1 MNLDRYSDNFFEV
14 NHLNGFLPK
23 KSPLAVLPERY
34 SELQVLIDEMPIKK
48 ANGQGGLLSI
58 EGAIEDA
65 VKKLKNYKDLV
76 KNEDDIFINQALFR
90 AYAFL
95 TSAYLLAPSHF
106 SFQKTKKY
114 GRAHRLLP
122 SQLSEP
128 FVLVSE
134 KLDVYPFIDYHY
146 AYSLGNY
153 VKIDNSK
160 GYEWEN
166 LAMAAKF
173 SGMDDERGFIMLHVD
188 INQHSPQLVG
198 SILDFIESK
207 DNSGVNQSLN
217 NCLSSM
223 KSINERRQIMWQA
236 SRWKH
241 YNDFRVFIMGIKG
254 NDEIFGDGVI
264 YEGVSEEPVQYR
276 GQTGAQDNIIPTADI
291 FTGVIDY
298 YPSNDLTKYLLDLRS
313 YRPKCIQ
320 NFLSD
325 LKDEMKENRLFNS
338 IKKSENEE
346 GLCLLIQILDEIY
359 YFRNGHWQFVQKYI
373 MANTKYA
380 KATGGTPIIS
390 WIPNQITAVL
400 NYMSDVLELI
410 PDNSSFI
417 DKALFSEQLS
427 KKISLLDKQLQLLHG
442 DVAGDHQN
450 GVVGGVPRS
459 KEGLHV
465 VESGC
470 TCGENNGLLLGGD
483 VCEFFEPVDVTGAH
497 LVRVHKGIEVIYGFE
512 VVRR

>member
-23 KSPLAVLPERY
+23 KSPLAVLPDRY

-48 ANGQGGLLSI
+48 ANGQGGLLST

-114 GRAHRLLP
+114 GKAHRILP

-198 SILDFIESK
+198 SILDFIKSK

-264 YEGVSEEPVQYR
+264 YEGISEEPVQYR

-410 PDNSSFI
+410 PDNSSFL
-417 DKALFSEQLS
+417 DKALFTQQLS
-427 KKISLLDKQLQLLHG
+427 KKISLLEKQLQLLHG
-442 DVAGDHQN
+442 DNYNA
-450 GVVGGVPRS
+450 
-459 KEGLHV
+459 E
-465 VESGC
+465 
-470 TCGENNGLLLGGD
+470 D
-483 VCEFFEPVDVTGAH
+483 VFA
-497 LVRVHKGIEVIYGFE
+497 LNKKHKLNDD
-512 VVRR
+512 

>member
-1 MNLDRYSDNFFEV
+1 
-14 NHLNGFLPK
+14 
-23 KSPLAVLPERY
+23 
-34 SELQVLIDEMPIKK
+34 
-48 ANGQGGLLSI
+48 
-58 EGAIEDA
+58 
-65 VKKLKNYKDLV
+65 
-76 KNEDDIFINQALFR
+76 
-90 AYAFL
+90 
-95 TSAYLLAPSHF
+95 
-106 SFQKTKKY
+106 
-114 GRAHRLLP
+114 
-122 SQLSEP
+122 
-128 FVLVSE
+128 
-134 KLDVYPFIDYHY
+134 
-146 AYSLGNY
+146 
-153 VKIDNSK
+153 
-160 GYEWEN
+160 
-166 LAMAAKF
+166 MAAKF

-198 SILDFIESK
+198 SILDFINAK
-207 DNSGVNQSLN
+207 DDHGVNQSLN

-223 KSINERRQIMWQA
+223 KSINERRQIMWEA

-346 GLCLLIQILDEIY
+346 GLCLLFQILDEIY

-410 PDNSSFI
+410 PDNSSFL
-417 DKALFSEQLS
+417 DKALFTQQLS
-427 KKISLLDKQLQLLHG
+427 KKISLLEKQLQLLHG
-442 DVAGDHQN
+442 DNYNA
-450 GVVGGVPRS
+450 
-459 KEGLHV
+459 E
-465 VESGC
+465 
-470 TCGENNGLLLGGD
+470 D
-483 VCEFFEPVDVTGAH
+483 VFA
-497 LVRVHKGIEVIYGFE
+497 LNKKHKLNDD
-512 VVRR
+512 

>member
-1 MNLDRYSDNFFEV
+1 MNLDHYSDNFFEV

-23 KSPLAVLPERY
+23 KSPLAVLPDRY

-114 GRAHRLLP
+114 GKAHRLLP

-153 VKIDNSK
+153 VKIDSSK

-198 SILDFIESK
+198 SILDFIKSK

-325 LKDEMKENRLFNS
+325 IKDEMKENRLFNS

-410 PDNSSFI
+410 PDNSSFL
-417 DKALFSEQLS
+417 DKALFTQQLS
-427 KKISLLDKQLQLLHG
+427 KKISLLEKQLQLLHG
-442 DVAGDHQN
+442 DNYNA
-450 GVVGGVPRS
+450 
-459 KEGLHV
+459 E
-465 VESGC
+465 
-470 TCGENNGLLLGGD
+470 D
-483 VCEFFEPVDVTGAH
+483 VFA
-497 LVRVHKGIEVIYGFE
+497 LNKKHKLNDD
-512 VVRR
+512 

>member
-1 MNLDRYSDNFFEV
+1 LNLDRYSDNFFEV

-34 SELQVLIDEMPIKK
+34 SELQLLIDEMPIKK
-48 ANGQGGLLSI
+48 ANGQGGLLST

-114 GRAHRLLP
+114 GKAHRLLP

-153 VKIDNSK
+153 VKIDSSK

-198 SILDFIESK
+198 SILDFINAK
-207 DNSGVNQSLN
+207 DNHGVNQSLN

-223 KSINERRQIMWQA
+223 KSINERRQIMWEA

-291 FTGVIDY
+291 FTGVINY

-325 LKDEMKENRLFNS
+325 LKDEMKENRLFS
-338 IKKSENEE
+338 YIKKSENEE

-410 PDNSSFI
+410 PDNSSFL
-417 DKALFSEQLS
+417 DKALFTQQLS
-427 KKISLLDKQLQLLHG
+427 KKISLLEKQLQLLHG
-442 DVAGDHQN
+442 DNYNA
-450 GVVGGVPRS
+450 
-459 KEGLHV
+459 E
-465 VESGC
+465 
-470 TCGENNGLLLGGD
+470 D
-483 VCEFFEPVDVTGAH
+483 VFA
-497 LVRVHKGIEVIYGFE
+497 LNKKHKLNDD
-512 VVRR
+512 

>member
-198 SILDFIESK
+198 SILDFIKSK

-410 PDNSSFI
+410 PDNSNFL
-417 DKALFSEQLS
+417 DKALFTQQLS
-427 KKISLLDKQLQLLHG
+427 KKISLLEKQLQLLHG
-442 DVAGDHQN
+442 DNYNA
-450 GVVGGVPRS
+450 
-459 KEGLHV
+459 E
-465 VESGC
+465 
-470 TCGENNGLLLGGD
+470 D
-483 VCEFFEPVDVTGAH
+483 VFA
-497 LVRVHKGIEVIYGFE
+497 LNKKHKLNDD
-512 VVRR
+512 

>member
-1 MNLDRYSDNFFEV
+1 LNLDRYSDNFFEV

-95 TSAYLLAPSHF
+95 ASAYLLAPSHF

-114 GRAHRLLP
+114 GKAHRVLP
-122 SQLSEP
+122 SQISEP
-128 FVLVSE
+128 FVLVSK
-134 KLDVYPFIDYHY
+134 KLDVYPFLDYHY

-153 VKIDNSK
+153 VKIDDSK

-188 INQHSPQLVG
+188 INQHSPQLIG
-198 SILDFIESK
+198 SILDFINAK
-207 DNSGVNQSLN
+207 DNHGVNQSLD

-223 KSINERRQIMWQA
+223 KSINERRQIMWEA

-254 NDEIFGDGVI
+254 NNEIFGDGVI

-291 FTGVIDY
+291 FTGVINY
-298 YPSNDLTKYLLDLRS
+298 YPSNDLTQYLLDLRS

-325 LKDEMKENRLFNS
+325 LKDEMKENRLFSS
-338 IKKSENEE
+338 IKKTNNEE
-346 GLCLLIQILDEIY
+346 GLCILIQILDEIY

-427 KKISLLDKQLQLLHG
+427 KKISLLEKQLQLLHG
-442 DVAGDHQN
+442 DNYNA
-450 GVVGGVPRS
+450 
-459 KEGLHV
+459 E
-465 VESGC
+465 
-470 TCGENNGLLLGGD
+470 D
-483 VCEFFEPVDVTGAH
+483 VFALNQKHRLNDD
-497 LVRVHKGIEVIYGFE
+497 
-512 VVRR
+512 

>member
-34 SELQVLIDEMPIKK
+34 SELQLLIDEMPIKK
-48 ANGQGGLLSI
+48 ANGQGGLLST

-114 GRAHRLLP
+114 GKAHRLLP

-153 VKIDNSK
+153 VKIDSSK

-198 SILDFIESK
+198 SILDFIKSK

-264 YEGVSEEPVQYR
+264 YEGVSKEPVQYR

-410 PDNSSFI
+410 PDNSSFL
-417 DKALFSEQLS
+417 DKALFTQQLS
-427 KKISLLDKQLQLLHG
+427 KKISLLEKQLQLLHG
-442 DVAGDHQN
+442 DNYNA
-450 GVVGGVPRS
+450 
-459 KEGLHV
+459 E
-465 VESGC
+465 
-470 TCGENNGLLLGGD
+470 D
-483 VCEFFEPVDVTGAH
+483 VFA
-497 LVRVHKGIEVIYGFE
+497 LNKKHKLNDD
-512 VVRR
+512 

>member
-1 MNLDRYSDNFFEV
+1 
-14 NHLNGFLPK
+14 
-23 KSPLAVLPERY
+23 
-34 SELQVLIDEMPIKK
+34 
-48 ANGQGGLLSI
+48 
-58 EGAIEDA
+58 
-65 VKKLKNYKDLV
+65 
-76 KNEDDIFINQALFR
+76 
-90 AYAFL
+90 
-95 TSAYLLAPSHF
+95 
-106 SFQKTKKY
+106 
-114 GRAHRLLP
+114 
-122 SQLSEP
+122 
-128 FVLVSE
+128 
-134 KLDVYPFIDYHY
+134 
-146 AYSLGNY
+146 
-153 VKIDNSK
+153 
-160 GYEWEN
+160 
-166 LAMAAKF
+166 MAGIF

-198 SILDFIESK
+198 SILEFLKSK
-207 DNSGVNQSLN
+207 DNHGVNQSLK

-410 PDNSSFI
+410 PDNSSFL
-417 DKALFSEQLS
+417 DKALFTQQLS
-427 KKISLLDKQLQLLHG
+427 KKISLLEKQLQLLHG
-442 DVAGDHQN
+442 DNYNA
-450 GVVGGVPRS
+450 
-459 KEGLHV
+459 E
-465 VESGC
+465 
-470 TCGENNGLLLGGD
+470 D
-483 VCEFFEPVDVTGAH
+483 VFA
-497 LVRVHKGIEVIYGFE
+497 LNKKHKLNDD
-512 VVRR
+512 

>member
-48 ANGQGGLLSI
+48 GNGQDGLLAI

-95 TSAYLLAPSHF
+95 ASAYLLAPSHF

-114 GRAHRLLP
+114 GKAHRVLP
-122 SQLSEP
+122 AQISEP
-128 FVLVSE
+128 FVLVSK
-134 KLDVYPFIDYHY
+134 KLDVYPFLDYHY

-153 VKIDNSK
+153 VKIDDSK

-198 SILDFIESK
+198 SILDFINAK
-207 DNSGVNQSLN
+207 DNHGVNKSLN

-223 KSINERRQIMWQA
+223 KNINERRQIMWEA

-291 FTGVIDY
+291 FTGVINY

-338 IKKSENEE
+338 IKKSENEK

-373 MANTKYA
+373 MSNTKYA

-442 DVAGDHQN
+442 DNYNA
-450 GVVGGVPRS
+450 
-459 KEGLHV
+459 E
-465 VESGC
+465 
-470 TCGENNGLLLGGD
+470 D
-483 VCEFFEPVDVTGAH
+483 VFA
-497 LVRVHKGIEVIYGFE
+497 LNKKHKLNDD
-512 VVRR
+512 

>member
-34 SELQVLIDEMPIKK
+34 NELQELIDEMPIKK
-48 ANGQGGLLSI
+48 ANGQDGLLAI

-114 GRAHRLLP
+114 GKAHRILP

-128 FVLVSE
+128 FVLVSK
-134 KLDVYPFIDYHY
+134 KLDVFPFLDYHY

-153 VKIDNSK
+153 VKIDDSK

-188 INQHSPQLVG
+188 INQYSPQLVG
-198 SILDFIESK
+198 SILDFINAK
-207 DNSGVNQSLN
+207 DNHGVNQSLN

-298 YPSNDLTKYLLDLRS
+298 YPQNDLTKYLLDLRS

-410 PDNSSFI
+410 PDNSSFL
-417 DKALFSEQLS
+417 DKALFTQQLS
-427 KKISLLDKQLQLLHG
+427 KKISLLEKQLQLLHG
-442 DVAGDHQN
+442 DNYNA
-450 GVVGGVPRS
+450 
-459 KEGLHV
+459 E
-465 VESGC
+465 
-470 TCGENNGLLLGGD
+470 D
-483 VCEFFEPVDVTGAH
+483 VFA
-497 LVRVHKGIEVIYGFE
+497 LNKKHKLNDD
-512 VVRR
+512 

>member
-114 GRAHRLLP
+114 GKAHRILP

-153 VKIDNSK
+153 VKIDSSK

-166 LAMAAKF
+166 LAMAGKF

-198 SILDFIESK
+198 SILEFLKSK
-207 DNSGVNQSLN
+207 DNHGVNQSLK

-264 YEGVSEEPVQYR
+264 YEGISEEPVQYR

-400 NYMSDVLELI
+400 NYMSDILELI
-410 PDNSSFI
+410 PDNSSFL
-417 DKALFSEQLS
+417 DKALFTQQLS
-427 KKISLLDKQLQLLHG
+427 KKISLLEKQLQLLHG
-442 DVAGDHQN
+442 DNYNA
-450 GVVGGVPRS
+450 
-459 KEGLHV
+459 E
-465 VESGC
+465 
-470 TCGENNGLLLGGD
+470 D
-483 VCEFFEPVDVTGAH
+483 VFA
-497 LVRVHKGIEVIYGFE
+497 LNKKHKLNDD
-512 VVRR
+512 

>member
-34 SELQVLIDEMPIKK
+34 NELQVLIDEMPIKK
-48 ANGQGGLLSI
+48 ANGQDGLLAI

-65 VKKLKNYKDLV
+65 VKKLKNYKDVV

-95 TSAYLLAPSHF
+95 ASAYLLAPSHF

-114 GRAHRLLP
+114 GKAHKVLP
-122 SQLSEP
+122 SQISEP
-128 FVLVSE
+128 FVLVSK
-134 KLDVYPFIDYHY
+134 KLDVYPFLDYHY

-153 VKIDNSK
+153 VKIEDSK
-160 GYEWEN
+160 GYDWEN

-198 SILDFIESK
+198 SILDFINAK
-207 DNSGVNQSLN
+207 DNHGVNQSLN

-223 KSINERRQIMWQA
+223 KSINERRQIMWEA

-264 YEGVSEEPVQYR
+264 YEGVSKEPVQYR

-291 FTGVIDY
+291 FTGVINY

-410 PDNSSFI
+410 PDNSSFL
-417 DKALFSEQLS
+417 DKALFTQQLS
-427 KKISLLDKQLQLLHG
+427 KKISLLEKQLQLLHG
-442 DVAGDHQN
+442 DNYNA
-450 GVVGGVPRS
+450 
-459 KEGLHV
+459 E
-465 VESGC
+465 
-470 TCGENNGLLLGGD
+470 D
-483 VCEFFEPVDVTGAH
+483 VFA
-497 LVRVHKGIEVIYGFE
+497 LNKKHKLNDD
-512 VVRR
+512 

>member
-90 AYAFL
+90 AYAFP

-114 GRAHRLLP
+114 GKAHSLLP

-153 VKIDNSK
+153 VKIDSSK

-198 SILDFIESK
+198 SILDFIKSK

-264 YEGVSEEPVQYR
+264 YEGISEEPVQYR

-410 PDNSSFI
+410 PDNSSFL
-417 DKALFSEQLS
+417 DKALFTQQLS
-427 KKISLLDKQLQLLHG
+427 KKISLLEKQLQLLHG
-442 DVAGDHQN
+442 DNYNA
-450 GVVGGVPRS
+450 
-459 KEGLHV
+459 E
-465 VESGC
+465 
-470 TCGENNGLLLGGD
+470 D
-483 VCEFFEPVDVTGAH
+483 VFA
-497 LVRVHKGIEVIYGFE
+497 LNKKHKLNDD
-512 VVRR
+512 

>member
-34 SELQVLIDEMPIKK
+34 NQLQVLIDEMPIKK
-48 ANGQGGLLSI
+48 TNGQDGLLAI

-95 TSAYLLAPSHF
+95 ASAYLLAPSHF

-114 GRAHRLLP
+114 GEAHRVLP
-122 SQLSEP
+122 SQISEP
-128 FVLVSE
+128 FVLVSK
-134 KLDVYPFIDYHY
+134 KLDVYPFLDYHY

-153 VKIDNSK
+153 VKIDDSK

-198 SILDFIESK
+198 SILDFINAK
-207 DNSGVNQSLN
+207 DNHGVNKSLN

-223 KSINERRQIMWQA
+223 KNINERRQIMWEA

-291 FTGVIDY
+291 FTGVINY

-325 LKDEMKENRLFNS
+325 LKDEMKENRLFS
-338 IKKSENEE
+338 YIKKTNNEE
-346 GLCLLIQILDEIY
+346 GLCILIQILDEIY

-373 MANTKYA
+373 MSNTKYA

-442 DVAGDHQN
+442 DNYNA
-450 GVVGGVPRS
+450 
-459 KEGLHV
+459 E
-465 VESGC
+465 
-470 TCGENNGLLLGGD
+470 D
-483 VCEFFEPVDVTGAH
+483 VFA
-497 LVRVHKGIEVIYGFE
+497 LNKKHKLNDD
-512 VVRR
+512 

>member
-14 NHLNGFLPK
+14 NHLNGFLPT

-48 ANGQGGLLSI
+48 GNSQDGLLAI

-76 KNEDDIFINQALFR
+76 KNEDDIYINQALFR

-95 TSAYLLAPSHF
+95 ASAYLLAPSHF

-114 GRAHRLLP
+114 GKAHRVLP
-122 SQLSEP
+122 SQISEP
-128 FVLVSE
+128 FALVSK
-134 KLDVYPFIDYHY
+134 KLDVYPFLDYHY

-153 VKIDNSK
+153 VKIDDSK

-188 INQHSPQLVG
+188 INQYSPQLVG
-198 SILDFIESK
+198 SILDFINAK
-207 DNSGVNQSLN
+207 DNHGVNQSLN

-223 KSINERRQIMWQA
+223 KSINARRQIMWEA

-291 FTGVIDY
+291 FTGVINY

-325 LKDEMKENRLFNS
+325 LKDEMKENRLFS
-338 IKKSENEE
+338 TIKKTNNEE
-346 GLCLLIQILDEIY
+346 GLCILIQILDEIY

-410 PDNSSFI
+410 PDNSRFI
-417 DKALFSEQLS
+417 DKAIFSEQLS

-442 DVAGDHQN
+442 DN
-450 GVVGGVPRS
+450 YN
-459 KEGLHV
+459 
-465 VESGC
+465 VE
-470 TCGENNGLLLGGD
+470 D
-483 VCEFFEPVDVTGAH
+483 VFA
-497 LVRVHKGIEVIYGFE
+497 LNKKHKLNDD
-512 VVRR
+512 

>member
-48 ANGQGGLLSI
+48 ANGQGGLLST

-114 GRAHRLLP
+114 GKAHRILP

-153 VKIDNSK
+153 VKIDSSK

-198 SILDFIESK
+198 SILDFIKSK

-264 YEGVSEEPVQYR
+264 YEGISEEPVQYR

-410 PDNSSFI
+410 PDNSSFL
-417 DKALFSEQLS
+417 DKALFTQQLS
-427 KKISLLDKQLQLLHG
+427 KKISLLEKQLQLLHG
-442 DVAGDHQN
+442 DNYNA
-450 GVVGGVPRS
+450 
-459 KEGLHV
+459 E
-465 VESGC
+465 
-470 TCGENNGLLLGGD
+470 D
-483 VCEFFEPVDVTGAH
+483 VFA
-497 LVRVHKGIEVIYGFE
+497 LNKKHKLNDD
-512 VVRR
+512 

>member
-23 KSPLAVLPERY
+23 KNPLAVLPERY
-34 SELQVLIDEMPIKK
+34 NELQVLIDEMPIKK
-48 ANGQGGLLSI
+48 ANGQDGLLAI

-95 TSAYLLAPSHF
+95 ASAYLLAPSHF

-114 GRAHRLLP
+114 GKAHRVLP
-122 SQLSEP
+122 SQISEP
-128 FVLVSE
+128 FVLVSK
-134 KLDVYPFIDYHY
+134 KLDVYPFLDYHY

-153 VKIDNSK
+153 VRIDDSK

-198 SILDFIESK
+198 SILDFINAK
-207 DNSGVNQSLN
+207 DNHGVNKSLN

-223 KSINERRQIMWQA
+223 KNINARRQIMWEA

-291 FTGVIDY
+291 FTGVINY

-338 IKKSENEE
+338 IKKSENEK

-373 MANTKYA
+373 MSNTKYA

-442 DVAGDHQN
+442 DNYNA
-450 GVVGGVPRS
+450 
-459 KEGLHV
+459 E
-465 VESGC
+465 
-470 TCGENNGLLLGGD
+470 D
-483 VCEFFEPVDVTGAH
+483 VFA
-497 LVRVHKGIEVIYGFE
+497 LNKKHKLNDD
-512 VVRR
+512 

>member
-114 GRAHRLLP
+114 GKAHRVLP
-122 SQLSEP
+122 AQISEP
-128 FVLVSE
+128 FVLVSK
-134 KLDVYPFIDYHY
+134 KLDVYPFLDYHY

-153 VKIDNSK
+153 VKIDDSK

-188 INQHSPQLVG
+188 INQYSPQLVG
-198 SILDFIESK
+198 SILDFINAK
-207 DNSGVNQSLN
+207 DNHGVNQSLN

-223 KSINERRQIMWQA
+223 KNINERRQIMWEA

-325 LKDEMKENRLFNS
+325 LKDEMKENRLFGT
-338 IKKSENEE
+338 IKKTNNEE
-346 GLCLLIQILDEIY
+346 GLCILIQILDEIY

-417 DKALFSEQLS
+417 DKAIFSEQLS

-442 DVAGDHQN
+442 DNYNAEDIFALN
-450 GVVGGVPRS
+450 
-459 KEGLHV
+459 KK
-465 VESGC
+465 
-470 TCGENNGLLLGGD
+470 
-483 VCEFFEPVDVTGAH
+483 
-497 LVRVHKGIEVIYGFE
+497 HKLNDD
-512 VVRR
+512 

>member
-34 SELQVLIDEMPIKK
+34 NELQFLIDEMPIKK
-48 ANGQGGLLSI
+48 ANGQGGLLSR

-76 KNEDDIFINQALFR
+76 NKEDDIFIIQALFR
-90 AYAFL
+90 AYGFL

-114 GRAHRLLP
+114 GKAHSVLP

-153 VKIDNSK
+153 VKIDKSK

-198 SILDFIESK
+198 SILDFLKSK
-207 DNSGVNQSLN
+207 DNIGVNQSLK

-223 KSINERRQIMWQA
+223 KGINERRQIMWQA

-254 NDEIFGDGVI
+254 NEEIFGDGVV

-298 YPSNDLTKYLLDLRS
+298 YPKNDLTKYLLDLRS

-325 LKDEMKENRLFNS
+325 IKDEMKENRLFNS
-338 IKKSENEE
+338 IKVSKNEE
-346 GLCLLIQILDEIY
+346 GLCLLIKILDEIY

-427 KKISLLDKQLQLLHG
+427 KKKNLLEKQLKLLHG
-442 DVAGDHQN
+442 ENYNAEDVFALN
-450 GVVGGVPRS
+450 
-459 KEGLHV
+459 KK
-465 VESGC
+465 
-470 TCGENNGLLLGGD
+470 
-483 VCEFFEPVDVTGAH
+483 
-497 LVRVHKGIEVIYGFE
+497 HKLNDD
-512 VVRR
+512 

>member
-34 SELQVLIDEMPIKK
+34 NGLQVLIDEMPIKK
-48 ANGQGGLLSI
+48 ANGQDGLLAI

-95 TSAYLLAPSHF
+95 ASAYLLAPSHF

-114 GRAHRLLP
+114 GKAHRVLP
-122 SQLSEP
+122 SQISEP
-128 FVLVSE
+128 FVLVSK
-134 KLDVYPFIDYHY
+134 KLDVYPFLDYHY

-153 VKIDNSK
+153 VKIENSK

-188 INQHSPQLVG
+188 INQYSPQLVG
-198 SILDFIESK
+198 SILDFINAK
-207 DNSGVNQSLN
+207 DNHGVNQSLN

-223 KSINERRQIMWQA
+223 KSINERRQIMWEA

-264 YEGVSEEPVQYR
+264 YEGVSKEPVQYR

-291 FTGVIDY
+291 FTGVINY

-325 LKDEMKENRLFNS
+325 LKDEMKENRLFS
-338 IKKSENEE
+338 TIKKTNNEE
-346 GLCLLIQILDEIY
+346 GLCILIQILDEIY

-417 DKALFSEQLS
+417 DKDLFSEQLS

-442 DVAGDHQN
+442 DNYNAEDIFDLN
-450 GVVGGVPRS
+450 
-459 KEGLHV
+459 KK
-465 VESGC
+465 
-470 TCGENNGLLLGGD
+470 
-483 VCEFFEPVDVTGAH
+483 
-497 LVRVHKGIEVIYGFE
+497 HKLNDD
-512 VVRR
+512 

>member
-1 MNLDRYSDNFFEV
+1 LNLDRYSDNFFEV

-23 KSPLAVLPERY
+23 KSPLAILPERY
-34 SELQVLIDEMPIKK
+34 NKLQVLIDEMPIKK
-48 ANGQGGLLSI
+48 AKGQDSLLDI
-58 EGAIEDA
+58 EGAIDDA

-95 TSAYLLAPSHF
+95 ASAYLLAPSHF

-114 GRAHRLLP
+114 GKAHRVLP
-122 SQLSEP
+122 SQISEP
-128 FVLVSE
+128 FVLVSK
-134 KLDVYPFIDYHY
+134 KLDVYPFLDYHY

-153 VKIDNSK
+153 VKIDDSK

-198 SILDFIESK
+198 SILDFINAK
-207 DNSGVNQSLN
+207 DNHGVNQSLN

-223 KSINERRQIMWQA
+223 KSINERRQIMWEA

-291 FTGVIDY
+291 FTGVINY

-325 LKDEMKENRLFNS
+325 LKDEMKENRLFS
-338 IKKSENEE
+338 TIKKSNNEE
-346 GLCLLIQILDEIY
+346 GLCILIQILDEIY

-373 MANTKYA
+373 MSNTKYA

-442 DVAGDHQN
+442 DNYNA
-450 GVVGGVPRS
+450 
-459 KEGLHV
+459 E
-465 VESGC
+465 
-470 TCGENNGLLLGGD
+470 D
-483 VCEFFEPVDVTGAH
+483 VFA
-497 LVRVHKGIEVIYGFE
+497 LNKKHKLNDD
-512 VVRR
+512 

>member
-1 MNLDRYSDNFFEV
+1 LNLDRYSDNFFEV

-23 KSPLAVLPERY
+23 KSPLAVLPDRY
-34 SELQVLIDEMPIKK
+34 IELQVLIDEMPIKK

-95 TSAYLLAPSHF
+95 SSAYLLAPSHF

-114 GRAHRLLP
+114 GKAHRILP

-128 FVLVSE
+128 FVLVSK
-134 KLDVYPFIDYHY
+134 KLDVFPFLDYHY

-153 VKIDNSK
+153 VKIDDSK

-188 INQHSPQLVG
+188 INQYSPQLVG
-198 SILDFIESK
+198 SILDFINAK
-207 DNSGVNQSLN
+207 DNHGVNQSLN

-223 KSINERRQIMWQA
+223 KSINERRQIMWEA

-264 YEGVSEEPVQYR
+264 YEGVSKEPVQYR

-291 FTGVIDY
+291 FTGVINY

-325 LKDEMKENRLFNS
+325 LKDEMKENRLFS
-338 IKKSENEE
+338 TIKKTDNEE
-346 GLCLLIQILDEIY
+346 GLCILIQILDEIY

-442 DVAGDHQN
+442 DNYNA
-450 GVVGGVPRS
+450 
-459 KEGLHV
+459 E
-465 VESGC
+465 
-470 TCGENNGLLLGGD
+470 D
-483 VCEFFEPVDVTGAH
+483 VFA
-497 LVRVHKGIEVIYGFE
+497 LNKKHKLNDD
-512 VVRR
+512 

>member
-34 SELQVLIDEMPIKK
+34 NKLQVLIDEMPIKK
-48 ANGQGGLLSI
+48 ANGQGGLLSR

-76 KNEDDIFINQALFR
+76 NKEDDIFIIQALFR
-90 AYAFL
+90 AYGFL

-114 GRAHRLLP
+114 GKAHSVLP

-153 VKIDNSK
+153 VKIDKSK

-198 SILDFIESK
+198 SILDFLKSK
-207 DNSGVNQSLN
+207 DNIGVNQSLK

-223 KSINERRQIMWQA
+223 KGINERRQIMWQA

-254 NDEIFGDGVI
+254 NEEIFGDGVV

-298 YPSNDLTKYLLDLRS
+298 YPKNDLTKYLLDLRS

-325 LKDEMKENRLFNS
+325 IKDEMKENRLFNS
-338 IKKSENEE
+338 IKVSKNEE
-346 GLCLLIQILDEIY
+346 GLCLLIKILDEIY

-427 KKISLLDKQLQLLHG
+427 KKKNLLEKQLKLLHG
-442 DVAGDHQN
+442 ENYNAEDVFALN
-450 GVVGGVPRS
+450 
-459 KEGLHV
+459 KK
-465 VESGC
+465 
-470 TCGENNGLLLGGD
+470 
-483 VCEFFEPVDVTGAH
+483 
-497 LVRVHKGIEVIYGFE
+497 HKLNDD
-512 VVRR
+512 

>member
-34 SELQVLIDEMPIKK
+34 NELQVLIDEMPIKK
-48 ANGQGGLLSI
+48 ANGQDGLLAI

-95 TSAYLLAPSHF
+95 ASAYLLAPSHF

-114 GRAHRLLP
+114 GKAHRVLP
-122 SQLSEP
+122 SQISEP
-128 FVLVSE
+128 FVLVSK
-134 KLDVYPFIDYHY
+134 KLDVYPFLDYHY

-153 VKIDNSK
+153 VKIDDSK

-198 SILDFIESK
+198 SILDFINAK
-207 DNSGVNQSLN
+207 DNHGVNKSLN

-223 KSINERRQIMWQA
+223 KNINARRQIMWEA

-291 FTGVIDY
+291 FTGVINY

-325 LKDEMKENRLFNS
+325 LKDEMKENRLFS
-338 IKKSENEE
+338 TIKKTNNEE
-346 GLCLLIQILDEIY
+346 GLCILIQILDEIY

-373 MANTKYA
+373 MSNTKYA

-442 DVAGDHQN
+442 DNYNA
-450 GVVGGVPRS
+450 
-459 KEGLHV
+459 E
-465 VESGC
+465 
-470 TCGENNGLLLGGD
+470 D
-483 VCEFFEPVDVTGAH
+483 VFA
-497 LVRVHKGIEVIYGFE
+497 LNKKHKLNDD
-512 VVRR
+512 

>member
-34 SELQVLIDEMPIKK
+34 NELQFLIDEMPIKK
-48 ANGQGGLLSI
+48 ANGQGGLLSR

-76 KNEDDIFINQALFR
+76 KKEDDVFIIQALFR
-90 AYAFL
+90 AYGFL

-198 SILDFIESK
+198 SILDFLKSK
-207 DNSGVNQSLN
+207 DNIGVNQSLK

-223 KSINERRQIMWQA
+223 KGINERRQIMWQA

-417 DKALFSEQLS
+417 DKAIFSEQLS

-442 DVAGDHQN
+442 DNYNAEDIFALN
-450 GVVGGVPRS
+450 
-459 KEGLHV
+459 KK
-465 VESGC
+465 
-470 TCGENNGLLLGGD
+470 
-483 VCEFFEPVDVTGAH
+483 
-497 LVRVHKGIEVIYGFE
+497 HKLNDD
-512 VVRR
+512 

>member
-1 MNLDRYSDNFFEV
+1 MKLENYTDNFFEV
-14 NHLNGFLPK
+14 NSVNGFLPK
-23 KSPLAVLPERY
+23 KSPLSKLPERY
-34 SELQVLIDEMPIKK
+34 DELQELIDEMPIKK
-48 ANGQGGLLSI
+48 EDGTDGLLSRK
-58 EGAIEDA
+58 GAIEER
-65 VKKLKNYKDLV
+65 VHSLSNLKDIVSK
-76 KNEDDIFINQALFR
+76 EDDVFIIQALFR

-95 TSAYLLAPSHF
+95 TSAYLLAPAHF
-106 SFQKTKKY
+106 NYIETKKY
-114 GRAHRLLP
+114 GKAHRALP
-122 SQLSEP
+122 AQIAEP
-128 FVLVSE
+128 FVIVSK

-153 VKIDNSK
+153 VKIDNTK

-188 INQHSPQLVG
+188 INQHSPELIG
-198 SILDFIESK
+198 SIFDYLESS
-207 DNSGVNQSLN
+207 DSNGVNNSLKK
-217 NCLSSM
+217 CLSSM
-223 KSINERRQIMWQA
+223 KKINERRQIMWQA

-264 YEGVSEEPVQYR
+264 YEGVSDKPVQYR

-320 NFLSD
+320 NFLED
-325 LKDEMKENRLFNS
+325 IKNEMGNSRLFHGLKESN
-338 IKKSENEE
+338 NVE

-400 NYMSDVLELI
+400 NYMNDVISLI
-410 PDNSSFI
+410 PQNSEFI
-417 DKALFSEQLS
+417 NFMEFESKLS
-427 KKISLLDKQLQLLHG
+427 KKRDLLDKQLKLLHG
-442 DVAGDHQN
+442 DDYNAD
-450 GVVGGVPRS
+450 
-459 KEGLHV
+459 
-465 VESGC
+465 
-470 TCGENNGLLLGGD
+470 
-483 VCEFFEPVDVTGAH
+483 
-497 LVRVHKGIEVIYGFE
+497 EVFSLNKKMSLNDD
-512 VVRR
+512 

>member
-34 SELQVLIDEMPIKK
+34 IELQVLIDEMPIKK
-48 ANGQGGLLSI
+48 ANGQGGLLST

-76 KNEDDIFINQALFR
+76 KNEDDVFINQALFR

-114 GRAHRLLP
+114 GKAHRLLP

-153 VKIDNSK
+153 VKIDSSK

-198 SILDFIESK
+198 SILDFIKSK

-276 GQTGAQDNIIPTADI
+276 GQTGAQDNIIPAADI

-325 LKDEMKENRLFNS
+325 LKDEMKENRLLNS

-410 PDNSSFI
+410 PDNSSFL
-417 DKALFSEQLS
+417 DKALFTQQLS
-427 KKISLLDKQLQLLHG
+427 KKISLLEKQLQLLHG
-442 DVAGDHQN
+442 DNYNA
-450 GVVGGVPRS
+450 
-459 KEGLHV
+459 E
-465 VESGC
+465 
-470 TCGENNGLLLGGD
+470 D
-483 VCEFFEPVDVTGAH
+483 VFA
-497 LVRVHKGIEVIYGFE
+497 LNKKHKLNDD
-512 VVRR
+512 

>member
-23 KSPLAVLPERY
+23 KSPLAVLPDRY

-58 EGAIEDA
+58 EGAIENA

-114 GRAHRLLP
+114 GKAHRLLP

-153 VKIDNSK
+153 VKIDSSK

-198 SILDFIESK
+198 SILDFLKSK

-254 NDEIFGDGVI
+254 NDEIFGNGVI
-264 YEGVSEEPVQYR
+264 YEGISEEPVQYR

-298 YPSNDLTKYLLDLRS
+298 YPQNDLTKYLLDLRS

-400 NYMSDVLELI
+400 NYMSDILELI
-410 PDNSSFI
+410 PDNSSFL
-417 DKALFSEQLS
+417 DKALFTQQLS
-427 KKISLLDKQLQLLHG
+427 KKISLLEKQLQLLHG
-442 DVAGDHQN
+442 DNYNA
-450 GVVGGVPRS
+450 
-459 KEGLHV
+459 E
-465 VESGC
+465 
-470 TCGENNGLLLGGD
+470 D
-483 VCEFFEPVDVTGAH
+483 VFA
-497 LVRVHKGIEVIYGFE
+497 LNKKHKLNDD
-512 VVRR
+512 